1 MALAQLDWIGGGDG
15 GVDMINPDAKY
26 EGISVAASGTADIA
40 VTQMPRL
47 IMFMYQSS
55 KNSNYFSAIGI
66 IDVKNSKAKRAG
78 HFSSGIGNWQDW
90 SQTSVNNYFT
100 ITSSSVSFNK
110 TVIGATMDLF
120 IYVYY

>member
-1 MALAQLDWIGGGDG
+1 MALAQLDWIGGGG
-15 GVDMINPDAKY
+15 GIDMLNPDAKY
-26 EGISVAASGTADIA
+26 EGISEAASGTADIA

-78 HFSSGIGNWQDW
+78 HFSNGIGNWQDW
-90 SQTSVNNYFT
+90 SQTSLSNYFT

-110 TVIGATMDLF
+110 TTIGATMDLF